1 MSSSKWDAGLP
12 EMPTEALVMW
22 LKSSN
27 FDVDKPCQDGEKLF
41 EWLDES
47 GNEKHCRQPDTDVQP
62 CFKHNQIGQHPAVT
76 FGGKQK
82 FKTEGAVPV
91 SGDRT
96 FVHVYKFD
104 NAPGNLSTVLGVGGA
119 PCVSYKT
126 AGGALALVIQNGD
139 ETVVTKPVFSA
150 TGPAIV
156 SVVSSGSTIT
166 VRNNG
171 KAVPLAT
178 TTKDELLDGA
188 SNFDTPLSSGA
199 FSGDLSAASVMVG
212 GVEGSDD
219 NNFAGSMG
227 EFTLY
232 SRALGA
238 GELEAVEVRTGE
250 KYKIPVEASK
260 AQSQKEN
267 TPKKSPKKKVLMRT
281 STAPVKSKLP
291 PMRSQSTG
299 KIQSQRTPTHTVGPG
314 PPVHRGLIT
323 SYSAPRLT
331 PMAQYPYNPKALGD
345 RFTGRPEVNFSM
357 IFPKQSQRP
366 SEATI
371 LNVPGSG
378 AYNVTPK
385 MGKEERSFGKAN
397 RFYKPIK
404 HTSLSTPGVN
414 IGYAGSFMPVNAR
427 IQINSGCSFGRS
439 SRFGDSKKLKT
450 PSSAKYTP
458 KYNRQLPRSAV
469 TAIGRDRRFQDG
481 VAGDPST
488 GVAPGPNYG
497 PKSFDYPG
505 DARRNPNVT
514 HAFFKQTQN
523 RSDATNNMRGPDL
536 TPRSYKIRGGAMGRS
551 TRFADPVRFVFG
563 P

>member
-27 FDVDKPCQDGEKLF
+27 FDVDRPCQDGEKLF

-62 CFKHNQIGQHPAVT
+62 YFKHNQIGQHPAV
-76 FGGKQK
+76 FFEGKQK
-82 FKTEGAVPV
+82 FKTEGSVPV

-104 NAPGNLSTVLGVGGA
+104 KAPGNLSTVLGVGGA
-119 PCVSYKT
+119 PCVSYQT
-126 AGGALALVIQNGD
+126 AGGALSLVIQNGD

-150 TGPAIV
+150 TGPAVV
-156 SVVSSGSTIT
+156 SIVSSGSKIT
-166 VRNNG
+166 VHNNG
-171 KAVPLAT
+171 KPVPLAA
-178 TTKDELLDGA
+178 TTKDELLGA
-188 SNFDTPLSSGA
+188 SDFDTPLSSGA

-212 GVEGSDD
+212 GIEGSDD
-219 NNFAGSMG
+219 NNFVGSMG

-238 GELEAVEVRTGE
+238 SELEALEVRTGA
-250 KYKIPVEASK
+250 KYTIPVEAST
-260 AQSQKEN
+260 SQKKN
-267 TPKKSPKKKVLMRT
+267 TSPRKAPPKKVLMRT

-291 PMRSQSTG
+291 PMRSHSTG
-299 KIQSQRTPTHTVGPG
+299 KISNQRAPTLNVGPG
-314 PPVHRGLIT
+314 PPIHRGLIT

-331 PMAQYPYNPKALGD
+331 PMAQFPYNPKALGD
-345 RFTGRPEVNFSM
+345 RFTGKPEVNFSM
-357 IFPKQSQRP
+357 IFDKQSQRP

-371 LNVPGSG
+371 LKTPGVGS
-378 AYNVTPK
+378 YTINRP
-385 MGKEERSFGKAN
+385 MGKEERSFEKQN

-404 HTSLSTPGVN
+404 RTSLSTPGVN
-414 IGYAGSFMPVNAR
+414 ISYDGSFMPVNAR

-458 KYNRQLPRSAV
+458 KYKRQLTRSAV

-488 GVAPGPNYG
+488 GVAPGPKYK
-497 PKSFDYPG
+497 PESFDYPG
-505 DARRNPNVT
+505 DPRRNPNVT
-514 HAFFKQTQN
+514 HAFMRQTYS
-523 RSDATNNMRGPDL
+523 RSDATNNMRGPNL
-536 TPRSYKIRGGAMGRS
+536 TPRSFKIMGGAMGRS